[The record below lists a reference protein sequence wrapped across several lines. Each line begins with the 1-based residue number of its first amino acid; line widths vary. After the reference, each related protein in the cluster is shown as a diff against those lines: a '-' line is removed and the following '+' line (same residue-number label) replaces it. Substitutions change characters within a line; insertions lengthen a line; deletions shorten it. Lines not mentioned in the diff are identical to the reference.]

1 MNNSQSLLSIKN
13 LSIETNQ
20 LQLIKNFNL
29 ELKAGECK
37 GISAPTGTGKTTLFN
52 YIAGVLPQ
60 KEFTITGELIK
71 APDLKIAYVFQE
83 PRLIPGLS
91 ALKNVMLPLE
101 NILEPE
107 RTISAARIWL
117 ERFKLSNKADALP
130 NNLSGGEQQRVNL
143 ARAFAY
149 LSASVPKT
157 KPAVPEALEGPHQN
171 ALLLLDEPFASQD
184 EQNAQ
189 NIQSLIKEMLF
200 MQKKSALIISH
211 DKTLLSQICSDNDKL
226 ITLC

>member
-1 MNNSQSLLSIKN
+1 MSNSKSLLSIKN
-13 LSIETNQ
+13 LSIETDQ
-20 LQLIKNFNL
+20 LRLIKNFNL
-29 ELKAGECK
+29 ELKIGECK

-52 YIAGVLPQ
+52 YIAGLLPQ
-60 KEFTITGELIK
+60 KEYTISGELVK

-83 PRLIPGLS
+83 PRLIPGLN

-107 RTISAARIWL
+107 RAISASRIWL

-149 LSASVPKT
+149 LA
-157 KPAVPEALEGPHQN
+157 AGGDG
-171 ALLLLDEPFASQD
+171 LLLLDEPFASQD
-184 EQNAQ
+184 EENAQ

-211 DKTLLSQICSDNDKL
+211 DKTMLGQICSEVFQ
-226 ITLC
+226 I

>member
-1 MNNSQSLLSIKN
+1 MSNSKSLLSIKN
-13 LSIETNQ
+13 LCIETEQ
-20 LQLIKNFNL
+20 FRLIKNFNL

-52 YIAGVLPQ
+52 YIAGLLPQ
-60 KEFTITGELIK
+60 KEYTITGDLVK
-71 APDLKIAYVFQE
+71 APNLKIAYVFQE
-83 PRLIPGLS
+83 PRLIPGLN
-91 ALKNVMLPLE
+91 ALKNIMLPLE

-107 RTISAARIWL
+107 RAISASRIWL
-117 ERFKLSNKADALP
+117 ERFKLSNKADVLP

-149 LSASVPKT
+149 LA
-157 KPAVPEALEGPHQN
+157 AGGDG
-171 ALLLLDEPFASQD
+171 LLLLDEPFASQD
-184 EQNAQ
+184 DENAQ

-211 DKTLLSQICSDNDKL
+211 DKTMLGQIC
-226 ITLC
+226 CEVQGF

>member
-1 MNNSQSLLSIKN
+1 MSNSKSLLSIKN
-13 LSIETNQ
+13 LSIETEQ
-20 LQLIKNFNL
+20 LRLIKNFNL

-52 YIAGVLPQ
+52 YIAGLLPL
-60 KEFTITGELIK
+60 KEYTITGELVK

-83 PRLIPGLS
+83 PRLIPGLN

-107 RTISAARIWL
+107 RAISASRIWL
-117 ERFKLSNKADALP
+117 ERFKLSNKANALP

-149 LSASVPKT
+149 LA
-157 KPAVPEALEGPHQN
+157 AGGDG
-171 ALLLLDEPFASQD
+171 LLLLDEPFASQD
-184 EQNAQ
+184 EENAQ
-189 NIQSLIKEMLF
+189 NIQALIKEMLF

-211 DKTLLSQICSDNDKL
+211 DKTMLGQICSEVFQ
-226 ITLC
+226 I

>member
-1 MNNSQSLLSIKN
+1 MSNSKSLLSIKN
-13 LSIETNQ
+13 LSIETEQ
-20 LQLIKNFNL
+20 LHLIKNFNL

-52 YIAGVLPQ
+52 YIAGLLPQ
-60 KEFTITGELIK
+60 KEYTITGELVK

-107 RTISAARIWL
+107 HAISASRIWL

-149 LSASVPKT
+149 LA
-157 KPAVPEALEGPHQN
+157 AGGDG
-171 ALLLLDEPFASQD
+171 LLLLDEPFASQD
-184 EQNAQ
+184 EENAQ

-211 DKTLLSQICSDNDKL
+211 DKTMLGQICSEVFQ
-226 ITLC
+226 I

>member
-1 MNNSQSLLSIKN
+1 MSNSKSLLSIKN
-13 LSIETNQ
+13 LSIETEQ
-20 LQLIKNFNL
+20 FRLIKNFNL

-52 YIAGVLPQ
+52 YIAGLLPQ
-60 KEFTITGELIK
+60 KEYTITGELVK

-107 RTISAARIWL
+107 HAISASRIWL

-130 NNLSGGEQQRVNL
+130 NNLSGGDQQRINL

-149 LSASVPKT
+149 LAART
-157 KPAVPEALEGPHQN
+157 QN
-171 ALLLLDEPFASQD
+171 KALLLLDEPFASQD
-184 EQNAQ
+184 EENAQ

-211 DKTLLSQICSDNDKL
+211 DKTMLGQICSEVHG
-226 ITLC
+226 I

>member
-1 MNNSQSLLSIKN
+1 MNNSKSLLSIKN
-13 LSIETNQ
+13 LSIETEQ
-20 LQLIKNFNL
+20 LRLIKNFNL
-29 ELKAGECK
+29 ELKIGECK

-52 YIAGVLPQ
+52 YIAGLLPQ
-60 KEFTITGELIK
+60 KEYTITGELVI
-71 APDLKIAYVFQE
+71 APNLKIAYVFQE
-83 PRLIPGLS
+83 PRLIPGLN
-91 ALKNVMLPLE
+91 ALKNIMLPLE

-107 RTISAARIWL
+107 RAISASRIWL

-149 LSASVPKT
+149 LA
-157 KPAVPEALEGPHQN
+157 AGGDG
-171 ALLLLDEPFASQD
+171 LLLLDEPFASQD
-184 EQNAQ
+184 EENAQ

-211 DKTLLSQICSDNDKL
+211 DKTMLGQICSEVFQ
-226 ITLC
+226 I

>member
-149 LSASVPKT
+149 LAART
-157 KPAVPEALEGPHQN
+157 QNN

-184 EQNAQ
+184 EENAQ

-211 DKTLLSQICSDNDKL
+211 DKTMLGQICGDDDKVSS
-226 ITLC
+226 LC

>member
-1 MNNSQSLLSIKN
+1 MSNSKSLLSIKN
-13 LSIETNQ
+13 LSIETDQ
-20 LQLIKNFNL
+20 LRLIKNFNL

-52 YIAGVLPQ
+52 YIAGLLPQ
-60 KEFTITGELIK
+60 KEYTITGELVK

-83 PRLIPGLS
+83 PRLIPVLS

-107 RTISAARIWL
+107 RAISASRIWL
-117 ERFKLSNKADALP
+117 ERFKLSNKANALP

-149 LSASVPKT
+149 LAAA
-157 KPAVPEALEGPHQN
+157 PAVPEALEGPHQN
-171 ALLLLDEPFASQD
+171 ALLLLDEPFASQYED
-184 EQNAQ
+184 NAQ

-211 DKTLLSQICSDNDKL
+211 DKTMLQQICSEVYGV
-226 ITLC
+226 

>member
-13 LSIETNQ
+13 LSITTNNFD
-20 LQLIKNFNL
+20 LIKVFNL
-29 ELKAGECK
+29 ELNAGECK

-52 YIAGVLPQ
+52 YIAGLLPQ
-60 KEFTITGELIK
+60 KEYTIKGELVK

-91 ALKNVMLPLE
+91 ALKNIMLPLE

-107 RTISAARIWL
+107 RAISAARIWL
-117 ERFKLSNKADALP
+117 ERFKLSNKADSLP

-149 LSASVPKT
+149 LA
-157 KPAVPEALEGPHQN
+157 AGGDG
-171 ALLLLDEPFASQD
+171 LLLLDEPFASQD

-211 DKTLLSQICSDNDKL
+211 DKTMLSQICSDNDKL

>member
-1 MNNSQSLLSIKN
+1 MSNSKSLLSIKN
-13 LSIETNQ
+13 LCIETEQ
-20 LQLIKNFNL
+20 FRLIKNFNL

-52 YIAGVLPQ
+52 YIAGLLPQ
-60 KEFTITGELIK
+60 KEYTITGELVK
-71 APDLKIAYVFQE
+71 SPDLKIAYVFQE

-107 RTISAARIWL
+107 RAISASRIWL

-149 LSASVPKT
+149 LA
-157 KPAVPEALEGPHQN
+157 AGGDG
-171 ALLLLDEPFASQD
+171 LLLLDEPFASQD
-184 EQNAQ
+184 EENAQ

-211 DKTLLSQICSDNDKL
+211 DKTMLGQICSEVFQIK
-226 ITLC
+226 

>member
-13 LSIETNQ
+13 LSITTNNFD
-20 LQLIKNFNL
+20 LIKVFNL

-52 YIAGVLPQ
+52 YIAGLLPQ
-60 KEFTITGELIK
+60 KEYTIKGELVK

-83 PRLIPGLS
+83 PRLIPGLN

-107 RTISAARIWL
+107 RAISAARIWL
-117 ERFKLSNKADALP
+117 ERFKLSNKADSLP
-130 NNLSGGEQQRVNL
+130 NNLSGGEQQRVNM

-149 LSASVPKT
+149 LAAAPG
-157 KPAVPEALEGPHQN
+157 VPEPVEGPHQN

>member
-1 MNNSQSLLSIKN
+1 MSNSKSLLSIKN
-13 LSIETNQ
+13 LCIETEQ
-20 LQLIKNFNL
+20 FRLIKNFNL
-29 ELKAGECK
+29 ELKTGECK

-52 YIAGVLPQ
+52 YIAGLLPQ
-60 KEFTITGELIK
+60 KEYTITGELVK

-91 ALKNVMLPLE
+91 ALKNVMLSLE

-107 RTISAARIWL
+107 RAISASRIWL

-149 LSASVPKT
+149 LAART
-157 KPAVPEALEGPHQN
+157 QNN

-184 EQNAQ
+184 EENAQ

-211 DKTLLSQICSDNDKL
+211 DKSMLGQICSEVQGF
-226 ITLC
+226 

>member
-1 MNNSQSLLSIKN
+1 MSNSKSLLSIKN
-13 LSIETNQ
+13 LSIETDQ
-20 LQLIKNFNL
+20 LRLIKNFNL

-52 YIAGVLPQ
+52 YIAGLLPQ
-60 KEFTITGELIK
+60 KEYTITGELVK

-83 PRLIPGLS
+83 PRLIPVLS

-107 RTISAARIWL
+107 RAISASRIWL
-117 ERFKLSNKADALP
+117 ERFKLSNKANALP

-149 LSASVPKT
+149 LAASVPE
-157 KPAVPEALEGPHQN
+157 PVEGVEG
-171 ALLLLDEPFASQD
+171 LLLLDEPFASQD
-184 EQNAQ
+184 EENAQ

-211 DKTLLSQICSDNDKL
+211 DKTMLGQICSEVQGV
-226 ITLC
+226 

>member
-1 MNNSQSLLSIKN
+1 MSNSKSLLSIKN
-13 LSIETNQ
+13 LSIETEQ
-20 LQLIKNFNL
+20 LRLIKNFNL
-29 ELKAGECK
+29 ELKIGECK

-52 YIAGVLPQ
+52 YIAGLLPQ
-60 KEFTITGELIK
+60 KEYTITGELVK

-91 ALKNVMLPLE
+91 ALKNVMLSLE

-107 RTISAARIWL
+107 RAISASRIWL

-149 LSASVPKT
+149 LA
-157 KPAVPEALEGPHQN
+157 AGGDG
-171 ALLLLDEPFASQD
+171 LLLLDEPFASQD
-184 EQNAQ
+184 DENAQ

-211 DKTLLSQICSDNDKL
+211 DKTMLGQICSEVQGF
-226 ITLC
+226 

>member
-13 LSIETNQ
+13 LSITTNNFD
-20 LQLIKNFNL
+20 LIKNFNL

-52 YIAGVLPQ
+52 YIAGLLPQ
-60 KEFTITGELIK
+60 KEFSITGELVK

-101 NILEPE
+101 NIMETE
-107 RTISAARIWL
+107 RAISASRVWL
-117 ERFKLSNKADALP
+117 QRFKLSNKAEELP

-149 LSASVPKT
+149 LAASGT
-157 KPAVPEALEGPHQN
+157 AVPEPVEG
-171 ALLLLDEPFASQD
+171 LLLLDEPFASQD
-184 EQNAQ
+184 EENAR
-189 NIQSLIKEMLF
+189 NIQFLIKEMLF

>member
-1 MNNSQSLLSIKN
+1 MSNSKSLLSIKN
-13 LSIETNQ
+13 LSIETEQ
-20 LQLIKNFNL
+20 LRLIKNFNL
-29 ELKAGECK
+29 ELKIGECK

-52 YIAGVLPQ
+52 YIAGLLPQ
-60 KEFTITGELIK
+60 KEYTITGELVK
-71 APDLKIAYVFQE
+71 SPDLKIAYVFQE

-107 RTISAARIWL
+107 RAISASRIWL

-149 LSASVPKT
+149 LA
-157 KPAVPEALEGPHQN
+157 AGGDG
-171 ALLLLDEPFASQD
+171 LLLLDEPFASQD
-184 EQNAQ
+184 EENAQ

-211 DKTLLSQICSDNDKL
+211 DKNMLGQICSEVQGF
-226 ITLC
+226 

>member
-1 MNNSQSLLSIKN
+1 MNNSKSLLSIKN
-13 LSIETNQ
+13 LCIETEQ
-20 LQLIKNFNL
+20 PRLIKNFNL
-29 ELKAGECK
+29 ELKIGECK

-52 YIAGVLPQ
+52 YIAGLLPQ
-60 KEFTITGELIK
+60 KEYTITGELVK

-83 PRLIPGLS
+83 PRLIPGLN

-107 RTISAARIWL
+107 RAISASRIWL

-149 LSASVPKT
+149 LTA
-157 KPAVPEALEGPHQN
+157 GGDG
-171 ALLLLDEPFASQD
+171 LLLLDEPFASQD
-184 EQNAQ
+184 EENAQ

-211 DKTLLSQICSDNDKL
+211 DKTMLGQICSEVFQ
-226 ITLC
+226 I

>member
-13 LSIETNQ
+13 LSITTNNFD
-20 LQLIKNFNL
+20 LIKVFNL
-29 ELKAGECK
+29 ELNAGECK

-52 YIAGVLPQ
+52 YIAGLLPQ
-60 KEFTITGELIK
+60 KEYTIKGELVK

-107 RTISAARIWL
+107 RAISAARIWL
-117 ERFKLSNKADALP
+117 ERFKLSNKADSLP
-130 NNLSGGEQQRVNL
+130 NNLSCGEQQRVNL

-149 LSASVPKT
+149 LAAS
-157 KPAVPEALEGPHQN
+157 GDG
-171 ALLLLDEPFASQD
+171 LLLLDEPFASQD

-211 DKTLLSQICSDNDKL
+211 DKTMLAQICSEVQGF
-226 ITLC
+226 

>member
-1 MNNSQSLLSIKN
+1 MSNSKSLLSIKN
-13 LSIETNQ
+13 LCIETEQ
-20 LQLIKNFNL
+20 LRLIKNFNL

-52 YIAGVLPQ
+52 YIAGLLPQ
-60 KEFTITGELIK
+60 KEYTITGELVK
-71 APDLKIAYVFQE
+71 ASDFKIAYVFQE

-107 RTISAARIWL
+107 RAISASRIWL

-149 LSASVPKT
+149 LA
-157 KPAVPEALEGPHQN
+157 AGGDG
-171 ALLLLDEPFASQD
+171 LLLLDEPFASQD
-184 EQNAQ
+184 EENAQ

-211 DKTLLSQICSDNDKL
+211 DKTMLAQICSEVQGF
-226 ITLC
+226 

>member
-1 MNNSQSLLSIKN
+1 MSNSKSLLSIKN
-13 LSIETNQ
+13 LCIETEQ
-20 LQLIKNFNL
+20 LRLIKNFNL
-29 ELKAGECK
+29 ELKIGECK

-52 YIAGVLPQ
+52 YIAGLLPQ
-60 KEFTITGELIK
+60 KEYTITGELVK
-71 APDLKIAYVFQE
+71 SPDLKIAYVFQE

-107 RTISAARIWL
+107 RAISASRIWL
-117 ERFKLSNKADALP
+117 ERFKLSNKANALP

-149 LSASVPKT
+149 LGAT
-157 KPAVPEALEGPHQN
+157 GGDG
-171 ALLLLDEPFASQD
+171 LLLLDEPFASQD
-184 EQNAQ
+184 EENAQ
-189 NIQSLIKEMLF
+189 NIQLLIKEMLF

-211 DKTLLSQICSDNDKL
+211 DKNMLAQICSEVQGV
-226 ITLC
+226 

>member
-1 MNNSQSLLSIKN
+1 MNNSQS
-13 LSIETNQ
+13 
-20 LQLIKNFNL
+20 L

-52 YIAGVLPQ
+52 YIAGLLPQ
-60 KEFTITGELIK
+60 KEYTIKGELVK

-91 ALKNVMLPLE
+91 ALKNIMLPLE

-107 RTISAARIWL
+107 RAISAARIWL
-117 ERFKLSNKADALP
+117 ERFKLSNKADSLP

-149 LSASVPKT
+149 LA
-157 KPAVPEALEGPHQN
+157 AGGDG
-171 ALLLLDEPFASQD
+171 LLLLDEPFASQD

-211 DKTLLSQICSDNDKL
+211 DKTMLSQICSDNDKL

>member
-1 MNNSQSLLSIKN
+1 MSNSNSQALLSIKN
-13 LSIETNQ
+13 LSITTNNFD
-20 LQLIKNFNL
+20 LIKVFNL

-52 YIAGVLPQ
+52 YIAGILPQ
-60 KEFTITGELIK
+60 KDFTITGELVK
-71 APDLKIAYVFQE
+71 APNLKIAYAFQE
-83 PRLIPGLS
+83 ARLIPGLS

-101 NILEPE
+101 NLLEPE
-107 RTISAARIWL
+107 RAISAARIWL
-117 ERFKLSNKADALP
+117 ERFKLSNKAESLP

-149 LSASVPKT
+149 LAANGSA
-157 KPAVPEALEGPHQN
+157 EHLEG
-171 ALLLLDEPFASQD
+171 LLLLDEPFASQD
-184 EQNAQ
+184 EENAQ

-211 DKTLLSQICSDNDKL
+211 DKIMLDQVCSDFFQFDDKL
-226 ITLC
+226 KVL

>member
-1 MNNSQSLLSIKN
+1 MSNSKSLLSIKN
-13 LSIETNQ
+13 LSIETEQ
-20 LQLIKNFNL
+20 LRLIKNFNL

-52 YIAGVLPQ
+52 YIAGLLPQ
-60 KEFTITGELIK
+60 KEYTITGELVK

-107 RTISAARIWL
+107 RAISASRIWL

-149 LSASVPKT
+149 LA
-157 KPAVPEALEGPHQN
+157 AGGDG
-171 ALLLLDEPFASQD
+171 LLLLDEPFASQD
-184 EQNAQ
+184 EENAQ

-211 DKTLLSQICSDNDKL
+211 DKDMLAQICSEVHGF
-226 ITLC
+226 

>member
-1 MNNSQSLLSIKN
+1 MSNSKSLLSIKN
-13 LSIETNQ
+13 LSIETEQ
-20 LQLIKNFNL
+20 LRLIKNFNL
-29 ELKAGECK
+29 ELKIGECK

-52 YIAGVLPQ
+52 YIAGLLPQ
-60 KEFTITGELIK
+60 KEYTITGELVK

-83 PRLIPGLS
+83 PRLIPSLS

-107 RTISAARIWL
+107 RAISASRIWL

-149 LSASVPKT
+149 LA
-157 KPAVPEALEGPHQN
+157 AGGDG
-171 ALLLLDEPFASQD
+171 LLLLDEPFASQD
-184 EQNAQ
+184 EENAQ

-211 DKTLLSQICSDNDKL
+211 DKTMLGQICSEVFQ
-226 ITLC
+226 I

>member
-1 MNNSQSLLSIKN
+1 MSNSKSLLSIKN
-13 LSIETNQ
+13 LSIETEQ
-20 LQLIKNFNL
+20 LRLIKNFNL
-29 ELKAGECK
+29 ELKIGECK

-52 YIAGVLPQ
+52 YIAGLLPQ
-60 KEFTITGELIK
+60 KEYTITGELVK
-71 APDLKIAYVFQE
+71 SPDLKIAYVFQE

-107 RTISAARIWL
+107 RAISASRIWL

-149 LSASVPKT
+149 LA
-157 KPAVPEALEGPHQN
+157 AGGDG
-171 ALLLLDEPFASQD
+171 LLLLDEPFASQD
-184 EQNAQ
+184 EENAQ

-211 DKTLLSQICSDNDKL
+211 DKTMLGQICSEVFQIK
-226 ITLC
+226 

>member
-1 MNNSQSLLSIKN
+1 MSNSKSLLSIKN
-13 LSIETNQ
+13 LSIETDQ
-20 LQLIKNFNL
+20 LRLIKNFNL

-52 YIAGVLPQ
+52 YIAGLLPQ
-60 KEFTITGELIK
+60 KEYTITGELVK

-83 PRLIPGLS
+83 PRLIPVLS

-107 RTISAARIWL
+107 RAISASRIWL
-117 ERFKLSNKADALP
+117 ERFKLSNKANALP

-149 LSASVPKT
+149 LA
-157 KPAVPEALEGPHQN
+157 AGGDG
-171 ALLLLDEPFASQD
+171 LLLLDEPFASQD
-184 EQNAQ
+184 EENAR

-211 DKTLLSQICSDNDKL
+211 DKTMLQQICSEVYGV
-226 ITLC
+226 